1 MKFLQYL
8 GRSFADTLLLLLGV
22 TGVTFSLMSAY
33 TVPADETQCFLYCLL
48 FSALFSFLFHIRAHG
63 RPVCIAVLL
72 LFALCIFL
80 YRERLYNAVLAF
92 LSVLTDTVR
101 ENTNLNLYVDAGTSS
116 RIVLLHRLDE
126 FFCFLPALLACV
138 FGLFWVRLRSFLLC
152 LLIAVPLMGLCVVLI
167 DAAPETA
174 PVLLFAIFCV
184 VCVCTGYL
192 RRSQSQRQALATLVL
207 LPLAAG
213 FVLLVSVL
221 FPSEDYVRSPFGDR
235 LFSFFEQL
243 VTLRYDPEISM
254 DPGSESSGPEVS
266 GPHTAAPMQQ
276 PLPLTG
282 VDSPRFTGR
291 NVLSLTTEDFTGPL
305 LLRGYSLVDY
315 TGSAWE
321 PADDVQSNFPPN
333 TIQTYTGSALRYL
346 PDSVLHTM
354 TVRPMYAAD
363 RKSIVY
369 TPYFY
374 AGVEA
379 SDPTFSGDSALYAT
393 GSYLFDVWRSLVPD
407 LELALV
413 PGISAHQLAASR
425 AGKFIA
431 MAEEV
436 LSIIP
441 CTGDGEKIKK
451 ALAAADSAAL
461 YKPSALGESLRET
474 VEACG
479 PWRRMIR
486 VDHAGLADEKIIE
499 GSAAL
504 DAAGEYL
511 SVLLLWR

>member
-63 RPVCIAVLL
+63 RPICIAVLL
-72 LFALCIFL
+72 LFALCLFL

-305 LLRGYSLVDY
+305 LLRGYSLIDY

-379 SDPTFSGDSALYAT
+379 SDPTFSGDSALYAMT
-393 GSYLFDVWRSLVPD
+393 SRS
-407 LELALV
+407 ALYTFYT
-413 PGISAHQLAASR
+413 PGAGYIDNPPHIIASMSPYDDEALDR
-425 AGKFIA
+425 YRS
-431 MAEEV
+431 V
-436 LSIIP
+436 
-441 CTGDGEKIKK
+441 DGVV
-451 ALAAADSAAL
+451 AAL
-461 YKPSALGESLRET
+461 LLDYF
-474 VEACG
+474 
-479 PWRRMIR
+479 
-486 VDHAGLADEKIIE
+486 ADGI
-499 GSAAL
+499 AAL
-504 DAAGEYL
+504 DALHFPQMLGCISGNDSVALITRSESDARSL
-511 SVLLLWR
+511 SCELERYCKQT

>member
-184 VCVCTGYL
+184 VWAISAAVRASG
-192 RRSQSQRQALATLVL
+192 RRLPPLSCCRWRRASYCWCRYCFRPRITSAPRSATAFSASLSSSSRCATTRKFRWTREAN
-207 LPLAAG
+207 PRGRKYPAPTPPRRCSSR
-213 FVLLVSVL
+213 F
-221 FPSEDYVRSPFGDR
+221 RSPAWIRRASPVG
-235 LFSFFEQL
+235 
-243 VTLRYDPEISM
+243 T
-254 DPGSESSGPEVS
+254 SS
-266 GPHTAAPMQQ
+266 A
-276 PLPLTG
+276 
-282 VDSPRFTGR
+282 
-291 NVLSLTTEDFTGPL
+291 
-305 LLRGYSLVDY
+305 
-315 TGSAWE
+315 
-321 PADDVQSNFPPN
+321 
-333 TIQTYTGSALRYL
+333 
-346 PDSVLHTM
+346 
-354 TVRPMYAAD
+354 
-363 RKSIVY
+363 
-369 TPYFY
+369 
-374 AGVEA
+374 
-379 SDPTFSGDSALYAT
+379 
-393 GSYLFDVWRSLVPD
+393 
-407 LELALV
+407 
-413 PGISAHQLAASR
+413 
-425 AGKFIA
+425 
-431 MAEEV
+431 
-436 LSIIP
+436 
-441 CTGDGEKIKK
+441 
-451 ALAAADSAAL
+451 
-461 YKPSALGESLRET
+461 
-474 VEACG
+474 
-479 PWRRMIR
+479 
-486 VDHAGLADEKIIE
+486 
-499 GSAAL
+499 
-504 DAAGEYL
+504 
-511 SVLLLWR
+511 